1 MNKTVH
7 SEHKFRLVI
16 KYSYFYLISSINDLW
31 GFKLG
36 RNHENNKTEHYDTTP
51 VLVKRGLNFEKRKR
65 SIDEINE
72 KHKHEQYHSVYKRN
86 ASHHYYGND
95 YEIIN
100 SK

>member
-1 MNKTVH
+1 
-7 SEHKFRLVI
+7 
-16 KYSYFYLISSINDLW
+16 LW